1 MKQSLII
8 LGFLFIASLLPLYLL
23 QRWLVKTL
31 NPKQSLGRLGL
42 LILIMLCAV
51 MALSFLLVWA
61 VTQVFQHP

>member
-51 MALSFLLVWA
+51 MALSFLLVWS
-61 VTQVFQHP
+61 VTQVFQRP

>member
-61 VTQVFQHP
+61 VTQVFQRP

>member
-8 LGFLFIASLLPLYLL
+8 LGFLFIASLLPLNLL

-61 VTQVFQHP
+61 VTQVFQRP